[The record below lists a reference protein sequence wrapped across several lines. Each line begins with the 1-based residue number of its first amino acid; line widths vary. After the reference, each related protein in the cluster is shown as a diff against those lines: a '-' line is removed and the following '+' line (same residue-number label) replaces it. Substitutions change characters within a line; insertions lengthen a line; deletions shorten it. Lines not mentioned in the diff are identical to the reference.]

1 MSNLIVETALQFWT
15 TGRKTKVT
23 SGGWI
28 SGNAVCCHHR
38 GEKPD
43 KRSRGGLLINQDK
56 GSFSWH
62 CFNCGFKAGWQPGKN
77 ISGHTK
83 SLLRWLNIPESE
95 INKLVLESLKEK
107 DKIPQVKTI
116 KTYDLKEEPLPDECR
131 SFVDLAN
138 DNCDNKNFIACIEY
152 VLGRGLKIEDYN
164 WHWSSASGYQDR
176 VIIPFYHQ
184 NKIVG
189 WTGRRITD
197 GKIKYLSKTQPGYL
211 FNIDAQTVDKSFVI
225 VVEGQFDA
233 ISIGGVATMQNEVSE
248 GQIIRINGLNREVII
263 VPDRD
268 AAGAKMIQAALNNG
282 WNVSIPPWDEN
293 IKDVN
298 DAVEHYGKIY
308 TLASI
313 LHYKET
319 NKVKIEIAK
328 KKLEKKLDSQN

>member
-1 MSNLIVETALQFWT
+1 MSNLIIETTLQFWT

-43 KRSRGGLLINQDK
+43 KKSRGGLLISQEK

-77 ISGHTK
+77 ISSHTK
-83 SLLRWLNIPESE
+83 SLLRWLNIPENE

-107 DKIPQVKTI
+107 DNLPQVKTI
-116 KTYDLKEEPLPDECR
+116 KAYDLKEELLPDECR
-131 SFVDLAN
+131 SFTDWAN
-138 DNCDNKNFIACIEY
+138 NNCDNKNFIACVEY
-152 VLGRGLKIEDYN
+152 VLSRGLKIDDYN

-197 GKIKYLSKTQPGYL
+197 GKVKYLSKTQPGYL
-211 FNIDAQTVDKSFVI
+211 FNIDAQTFNKSFVV

-248 GQIIRINGLNREVII
+248 GQVIKINGLNREVIV

-298 DAVEHYGKIY
+298 DAVKHYGKIY

-328 KKLEKKLDSQN
+328 KKLEKKLDS